1 MTDDLHLAIA
11 TLRARGYRII
21 PPRDLR
27 VAGPWQSKS
36 GSRWVRAWEH
46 SSVTAASI
54 RQVSAGCGAPGCAC
68 EGHDRAYRWIASLF
82 GTAYRSGR
90 RGMVGSLECAQTAAD
105 QALLE
110 LLSEARVV
118 RLEQMEAADAWVE
131 PLERLMLP
139 EGDHA

>member
-1 MTDDLHLAIA
+1 
-11 TLRARGYRII
+11 
-21 PPRDLR
+21 
-27 VAGPWQSKS
+27 
-36 GSRWVRAWEH
+36 
-46 SSVTAASI
+46 
-54 RQVSAGCGAPGCAC
+54 
-68 EGHDRAYRWIASLF
+68 
-82 GTAYRSGR
+82 
-90 RGMVGSLECAQTAAD
+90 MVGSLECAQTAAD